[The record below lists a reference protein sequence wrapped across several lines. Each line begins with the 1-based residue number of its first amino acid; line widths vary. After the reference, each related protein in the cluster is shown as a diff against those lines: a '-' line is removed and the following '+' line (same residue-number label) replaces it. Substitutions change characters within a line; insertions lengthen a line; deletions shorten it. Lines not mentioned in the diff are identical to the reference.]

1 MTAQAP
7 PETAPG
13 GSDGDVLDLVGVG
26 FGPSNLALG
35 ILLEEENTTREPAS
49 RTTARFLEK
58 QPHFGW
64 HDGML
69 LPGTDMQISFLKDLV
84 TQRNPVSSYSFL
96 NYLHDRGRL
105 SAFINLST
113 FTPSRHEFHD
123 YLSWAAGRVTVPVSY
138 GTSVERISWNGDHYE
153 VTTSS
158 SRGQEILRARSV
170 VLGTGIRPHLPEGV
184 ETSARVFH
192 NHQLLSHLAQVPSLD
207 HRTFV
212 VVGAG
217 QSAAEVVK
225 HLYDT
230 YPEAQIH
237 NSFRGFGYTPSD
249 STPFANQI
257 FDPEAVDG
265 HYTAPAE
272 LKRELLVKHRLT
284 NYSAVD
290 EDLINE
296 LYQHCY
302 DEQVAGT
309 RRLHMHKVTR
319 AEITG
324 QTDDHA
330 TVQIS
335 DLADRDTR
343 NVTADAVI
351 YATGF
356 RPSSPCDLLDST
368 VDVTG
373 AFVDGLSVVD
383 RDYRL
388 HLPRE
393 TNQVGGIYL
402 NGNVEHSHG
411 LTSSLLSNVAIRAQ
425 DILTS
430 ITDNPVTTKENNHV

>member
-7 PETAPG
+7 PEAKTG
-13 GSDGDVLDLVGVG
+13 GNDDDVLELVGVG
-26 FGPSNLALG
+26 FGPSNLALA
-35 ILLEEENTTREPAS
+35 ILIEEENITREPGD
-49 RTTARFLEK
+49 RTTVRFVEK

-84 TQRNPVSSYSFL
+84 TQRNPASSYSFL
-96 NYLHDRGRL
+96 NYLHDWGRL
-105 SAFINLST
+105 SAFINLQT

-123 YLSWAAGRVTVPVSY
+123 YLSWAAGRVTVPVEY
-138 GTSVERISWNGDHYE
+138 GTVVERISWNGDHYE
-153 VTTSS
+153 VATSS
-158 SRGQEILRARSV
+158 PRGQKALRARSV

-184 ETSARVFH
+184 ETSSRVFH
-192 NHQLLSHLAQVPSLD
+192 NHQLLSHLAQVPSFD
-207 HRTFV
+207 HRAFV

-257 FDPEAVDG
+257 FDPEAVDD
-265 HYTAPAE
+265 HYTAPPE

-296 LYQHCY
+296 LYQHFY

-309 RRLHMHKVTR
+309 RRLHVHKVTR
-319 AEITG
+319 AEITA
-324 QTDDHA
+324 QTDDHV

-343 NVTADAVI
+343 SIIADAVI

-356 RPSSPCDLLDST
+356 RPSNPLDLLDST
-368 VDVTG
+368 VDITG
-373 AFVDGLSVVD
+373 AFEDGLPVVD

-388 HLPRE
+388 HLRQE
-393 TNQVGGIYL
+393 ENQTGGIYL
-402 NGNVEHSHG
+402 NGNVEHTHG

-430 ITDNPVTTKENNHV
+430 ISDNPATAKESIHV

>member
-7 PETAPG
+7 PEAKTG

-26 FGPSNLALG
+26 FGPSNLALA
-35 ILLEEENTTREPAS
+35 ILCEEENTTRGLGD
-49 RTTARFLEK
+49 RITARYLER

-84 TQRNPVSSYSFL
+84 TQRDPTSSYSFL
-96 NYLHDRGRL
+96 NYLNDRGRL
-105 SAFINLST
+105 SAFINLQT
-113 FTPSRHEFHD
+113 FTPSRREFHD
-123 YLSWAAGRVTVPVSY
+123 YLSWAACRVTAPVDY
-138 GTSVERISWNGDHYE
+138 GTSVERIGWNGEHYE
-153 VTTSS
+153 VATSS
-158 SRGQEILRARSV
+158 PRGRRTLRTRSV
-170 VLGTGIRPHLPEGV
+170 VLGTGIAPHLPDGV
-184 ETSARVFH
+184 ETSRRVFH
-192 NHQLLSHLAQVPSLD
+192 NHQLIDHLQQIPSLD
-207 HRTFV
+207 KQTFV
-212 VVGAG
+212 VIGAG

-249 STPFANQI
+249 DTPFANQI
-257 FDPEAVDG
+257 FDPESVDDF
-265 HYTAPAE
+265 YTAPAE

-290 EDLINE
+290 EDLIDT
-296 LYQHCY
+296 LFQCCY
-302 DEQVAGT
+302 DEQVAGI
-309 RRLHMHKVTR
+309 RRLHIHRVTC

-324 QTDDHA
+324 QTDDHV

-343 NVTADAVI
+343 SVTADAVI

-356 RPSSPCDLLDST
+356 RPRDPGDLLDGT
-368 VDVTG
+368 INVAG
-373 AFVDGLSVVD
+373 AFVDNLPVVD
-383 RDYRL
+383 RDYRF
-388 HLPRE
+388 HLPHE
-393 TNQVGGIYL
+393 TNRAGGIYL

-411 LTSSLLSNVAIRAQ
+411 LTSSLLSNVAVRAR

-430 ITDNPVTTKENNHV
+430 ITESSATAKESTHV